1 MGVDVAIKAL
11 DAPDIFLRK
20 RLKPSS
26 QSLLDD
32 ECLEGTRTNV
42 LQQAKDWLDDTE
54 LPNILWISGAPG
66 AGKSAIA
73 TTLVKRFS
81 GQGLCTK
88 VVAKRDFADR
98 RDPRRV
104 WRTLIYNLAG
114 LHAGLKGSI
123 MEALFDVNSD
133 KPRHSH
139 KTSVEEQLEFR
150 DVIVNALRD
159 QQFLSVVT
167 VLDALDEWF
176 TDDNEDWRAL
186 IQTVAGWVDLPRTF
200 RLVVTSRDIPE
211 IRRVLAKVSHSISL
225 TTGKGVSTEAIADTR
240 VFFWAKF
247 AEMRKDVK
255 GMPSNWPDD
264 KVVQQL
270 TEYAA
275 GSFIW
280 AKMVV
285 ELVGKLGPQAV
296 DCLAGTLSGIEV
308 GSVKLMDNL
317 YAKMIFDIFSQLDG
331 KERKALRSI
340 LAAIVL
346 ARDPLR
352 KNDLVE
358 LLSSKDLF
366 ADGTSQS
373 VENAV
378 DQLGCVISVDDN
390 QRLRIPHKSFTDF
403 LLDHDRSL
411 AAMQHVLPSAGDQAI
426 RSYLIDR
433 EEDGASMAIACLR
446 LMNGSLTFNIC
457 GIKTSYHLNED
468 IPELDALISKNIST
482 ALIYACRFWAEH
494 LRSFPRDDKLLGVVL
509 PLLKSLLHEKFP
521 HWLEVLSLVKAIPSA
536 EELLCA
542 AAGFLKVRGLL

>member
-133 KPRHSH
+133 KPHHSH

-200 RLVVTSRDIPE
+200 RLLVTSRDIPE
-211 IRRVLAKVSHSISL
+211 IRRVLAKVGHHSISL
-225 TTGKGVSTEAIADTR
+225 TTGKGVSTEAKADTR
-240 VFFWAKF
+240 VFFRAKF

-296 DCLAGTLSGIEV
+296 NCLEDMLSGVEL

-317 YAKMIFDIFSQLDG
+317 YAKMLFDIFSQLDG
-331 KERKALRSI
+331 KEREALRSI
-340 LAAIVL
+340 LAAVVL

-352 KNDLVE
+352 KGDLVK
-358 LLSSKDLF
+358 LLSSPVSVD
-366 ADGTSQS
+366 DTSRS
-373 VENAV
+373 VESAV
-378 DQLGCVISVDDN
+378 DQLSCVISVDEKLL
-390 QRLRIPHKSFTDF
+390 LRIPHKSFSDF
-403 LLDHDRSL
+403 LLDHDRSSK
-411 AAMQHVLPSAGDQAI
+411 AMRLFVLKDEECL
-426 RSYLIDR
+426 SYLINR
-433 EEDGASMAIACLR
+433 EGDSATMAIACLR
-446 LMNGSLTFNIC
+446 LMNGSLKFNIC
-457 GIKTSYHLNED
+457 GIKTSHRLNED

-482 ALIYACRFWAEH
+482 ALTYACRFWAEH
-494 LRSFPRDDKLLGVVL
+494 LRNFPRDDQLLHAVL
-509 PLLKSLLHEKFP
+509 PLLKSFLHEKFP
-521 HWLEVLSLVKAIPSA
+521 HWLEVLSFVKAIPSA
-536 EELLCA
+536 RELLRA
-542 AAGFLKVRGLL
+542 AADFLKVCGFL